1 MPHTKFPVEIL
12 SPEGPVFDGEV
23 EMLST
28 RTTPG
33 SIGILANHTPLLA
46 MLDPT
51 ELRLYESENEVI
63 RFAQGEGYLQV
74 GDNRALM
81 LVEEAHRPDEL
92 DRAELQDKLARAQ
105 QELESAAEGSEA
117 ARVAERDRSRW
128 EAFLEVLGDEVA
140 GR

>member
-1 MPHTKFPVEIL
+1 MAHAKFPVEIL
-12 SPEGPVFDGEV
+12 SPEGQVFEGEV

-28 RTTPG
+28 RTSTG

-63 RFAQGEGYLQV
+63 RFAQGEGYVQV

-81 LVEEAHRPDEL
+81 LVEEAHRPEDL
-92 DRAELQDKLARAQ
+92 DRAELQDRLRRAE
-105 QELESAAEGSEA
+105 QELEGAEEGSET
-117 ARVAERDRSRW
+117 ARVAERDKRRV
-128 EAFLEVLGDEVA
+128 EAFLAVLEES
-140 GR
+140 R

>member
-1 MPHTKFPVEIL
+1 MARTKFPVEIL

-28 RTTPG
+28 RTTTG

-74 GDNRALM
+74 GFNRALM

-92 DRAELQDKLARAQ
+92 DRAELRDKLKRAE
-105 QELESAAEGSEA
+105 QELEAADEGSETE
-117 ARVAERDRSRW
+117 RVAERDKARW
-128 EAFLEVLGDEVA
+128 EAFLRVLDEEST
-140 GR
+140 